1 MLTKLHPREKSPFN
15 CSVLILWGWGCKF
28 GAKVKLLTNR
38 EEVAPAMAVCLQL
51 HPSKGVS
58 VSCLEA
64 IKLKKVLSNLAF
76 PDTHLAQAG
85 THTSAR

>member
-1 MLTKLHPREKSPFN
+1 M
-15 CSVLILWGWGCKF
+15 
-28 GAKVKLLTNR
+28 KLLTNR

-64 IKLKKVLSNLAF
+64 IKLYDGL
-76 PDTHLAQAG
+76 
-85 THTSAR
+85 

>member
-1 MLTKLHPREKSPFN
+1 MRREETHFRVFQTQMLTKLHPREKRPFN

-28 GAKVKLLTNR
+28 EAKVKLLTNR
-38 EEVAPAMAVCLQL
+38 EEVAPAMAVCLQF

-64 IKLKKVLSNLAF
+64 IKLYDGL
-76 PDTHLAQAG
+76 
-85 THTSAR
+85 